1 MNNKISY
8 GTNVILIDEER
19 GKRHMTKLR
28 EGVRFTTQYGFIDH
42 DDIVNVLD
50 GGIVTASKGV
60 RYRVLKPTY
69 IDYVMNIKR
78 RAQIIYPKDTAAI
91 LMEGDVYPGLD
102 ILEAGVGQ
110 GALSIAILRA
120 LGGKGKLTSYELR
133 EDFAGDAAKFIDEF
147 YGAAEN
153 HNIEIRNI
161 YEGIEGSYD
170 RVLLD
175 LPEPWH
181 VVPHLETGL
190 RQGGLLV
197 VYLPTILQVKSCVDA
212 LQEAGTFDEINSF
225 ELIKRPWK
233 VDGRSVRPEMWTFNH
248 SAFIITC
255 RKVEKMP
262 ARVKPEK
269 VAEEVELEVDDTQDD
284 ADI

>member
-1 MNNKISY
+1 MNTISY
-8 GTNVILIDEER
+8 GTNVILTDEER
-19 GKRHMTKLR
+19 GKRHMTRLR
-28 EGVRFTTQYGFIDH
+28 EGIRFTTQYGFIEH
-42 DDIVNVLD
+42 DEIVKVLD
-50 GGIVTASKGV
+50 GGIITSSKGV

-78 RAQIIYPKDTAAI
+78 RAQIIYPKDTAAM
-91 LMEGDVYPGLD
+91 LMEGDIYPGLSV
-102 ILEAGVGQ
+102 LEAGVGQ

-120 LGGKGKLTSYELR
+120 LGGRGTLTSYELR
-133 EDFAGDAAKFIDEF
+133 EDFAGDAAGFIAEF
-147 YGAAEN
+147 YGDAEN
-153 HNIEIRNI
+153 HDIQVRNI
-161 YEGIEGSYD
+161 YEGIDGEYD
-170 RVLLD
+170 RVMLD
-175 LPEPWH
+175 LPEPWQ

-197 VYLPTILQVKSCVDA
+197 CYLPTILQVKSCVDA
-212 LQEAGTFDEINSF
+212 LREAGTFDDINSF

-255 RKVEKMP
+255 RKVEKMMP
-262 ARVKPEK
+262 KVKPADAQET
-269 VAEEVELEVDDTQDD
+269 EETDEIPDA

>member
-1 MNNKISY
+1 MNKIEY

-28 EGVRFTTQYGFIDH
+28 EGLRFTTQYGFIEH
-42 DDIVNVLD
+42 DEIVKVLD
-50 GGIVTASKGV
+50 GGIITASKGV

-69 IDYVMNIKR
+69 IDYIMNIKR
-78 RAQIIYPKDTAAI
+78 RAQIIYPKDTAAM
-91 LMEGDVYPGLD
+91 LMEGDIYPGLNV
-102 ILEAGVGQ
+102 LEAGVGQ

-120 LGGKGKLTSYELR
+120 LGRQGTLTSYELR
-133 EDFAGDAAKFIDEF
+133 EDFAGDAAKFIAEF
-147 YGAAEN
+147 YGDAPN
-153 HNIEIRNI
+153 HDIQVRNI
-161 YEGIEGSYD
+161 YEGIDGEYD

-175 LPEPWH
+175 LPEPWQ

-197 VYLPTILQVKSCVDA
+197 CYLPTILQVKSCVDA
-212 LQEAGTFDEINSF
+212 LREAGCFDEINSF

-255 RKVEKMP
+255 RKVEKMMP
-262 ARVKPEK
+262 KVKAEK
-269 VAEEVELEVDDTQDD
+269 AEVSEELEENYE
-284 ADI
+284 IPEEE

>member
-1 MNNKISY
+1 MNTISY

-19 GKRHMTKLR
+19 GKRHMTRLR
-28 EGVRFTTQYGFIDH
+28 EGIRFTTQYGFIEH
-42 DDIVNVLD
+42 DEIVKVLD
-50 GGIVTASKGV
+50 GGIITSSKGV

-78 RAQIIYPKDTAAI
+78 RAQIIYPKDTAAM
-91 LMEGDVYPGLD
+91 LMEGDIYPGLNV
-102 ILEAGVGQ
+102 LEAGVGQ

-120 LGGKGKLTSYELR
+120 LGGKGTLTSYELR
-133 EDFAGDAAKFIDEF
+133 EDFAGDAAGFIAEF
-147 YGAAEN
+147 YGDAEN
-153 HNIEIRNI
+153 HDIQVRNI
-161 YEGIEGSYD
+161 YEGIDGEYD
-170 RVLLD
+170 RVMLD
-175 LPEPWH
+175 LPEPWQ

-197 VYLPTILQVKSCVDA
+197 CYLPTILQVKSCVDA
-212 LQEAGTFDEINSF
+212 LREAGTFDDINSF

-255 RKVEKMP
+255 RKVEKMLP
-262 ARVKPEK
+262 KVKPAD
-269 VAEEVELEVDDTQDD
+269 AEETEETDEMPDD

>member
-1 MNNKISY
+1 MNTISY

-19 GKRHMTKLR
+19 GKRHMTRLR
-28 EGVRFTTQYGFIDH
+28 EGIRFTTQYGFIEH
-42 DDIVNVLD
+42 DEIVKVLD
-50 GGIVTASKGV
+50 GGIITSSKGV

-78 RAQIIYPKDTAAI
+78 RAQIIYPKDTAAM
-91 LMEGDVYPGLD
+91 LMEGDIYPGLSV
-102 ILEAGVGQ
+102 LEAGVGQ

-120 LGGKGKLTSYELR
+120 LGGRGTLTSYELR
-133 EDFAGDAAKFIDEF
+133 EDFAGDAAGFIAEF
-147 YGAAEN
+147 YGDAEN
-153 HNIEIRNI
+153 HDIQVRNI
-161 YEGIEGSYD
+161 YEGIDGEYD
-170 RVLLD
+170 RVMLD
-175 LPEPWH
+175 LPEPWQ

-197 VYLPTILQVKSCVDA
+197 CYLPTILQVKSCVDA
-212 LQEAGTFDEINSF
+212 LREAGTFDDINSF

-255 RKVEKMP
+255 RKVEKMMP
-262 ARVKPEK
+262 KVKPADAQET
-269 VAEEVELEVDDTQDD
+269 EETDEMPDD

>member
-1 MNNKISY
+1 MNTINY
-8 GTNVILIDEER
+8 GTNVILTDEER
-19 GKRHMTKLR
+19 GKRHMTRLR
-28 EGVRFTTQYGFIDH
+28 EGIRFTTQYGFIEH
-42 DDIVNVLD
+42 DEIVKVFD
-50 GGIVTASKGV
+50 GGIITSSKGV

-78 RAQIIYPKDTAAI
+78 RAQIIYPKDTAAM
-91 LMEGDVYPGLD
+91 LMEGDIYPGLSV
-102 ILEAGVGQ
+102 LEAGVGQ

-120 LGGKGKLTSYELR
+120 LGGRGTLTSYELR
-133 EDFAGDAAKFIDEF
+133 EDFAGDAAGFIAEF
-147 YGAAEN
+147 YGDAEN
-153 HNIEIRNI
+153 HDIQVRNI
-161 YEGIEGSYD
+161 YEGIDGEYD
-170 RVLLD
+170 RVMLD
-175 LPEPWH
+175 LPEPWQ

-197 VYLPTILQVKSCVDA
+197 CYLPTILQVKSCVDA
-212 LQEAGTFDEINSF
+212 LREAGTFDDINSF

-255 RKVEKMP
+255 RKVEKMLP
-262 ARVKPEK
+262 KVKPAD
-269 VAEEVELEVDDTQDD
+269 AEETEETDEMPDD

>member
-1 MNNKISY
+1 MNTISY

-19 GKRHMTKLR
+19 GKRHMTRLR
-28 EGVRFTTQYGFIDH
+28 EGIRFTTQYGFIEH
-42 DDIVNVLD
+42 DEIVKVLD
-50 GGIVTASKGV
+50 GGIITSSKGV

-78 RAQIIYPKDTAAI
+78 RAQIIYPKDTAAM
-91 LMEGDVYPGLD
+91 LMEGDIYPGLNV
-102 ILEAGVGQ
+102 LEAGVGQ

-120 LGGKGKLTSYELR
+120 LGGKGTLTSYELR
-133 EDFAGDAAKFIDEF
+133 EDFAGDAARFIAEF
-147 YGAAEN
+147 YGDAEN
-153 HNIEIRNI
+153 HDIQVRNI
-161 YEGIEGSYD
+161 YEGIDGEYD
-170 RVLLD
+170 RVMLD
-175 LPEPWH
+175 LPEPWQ

-197 VYLPTILQVKSCVDA
+197 CYLPTILQVKSCVDA
-212 LQEAGTFDEINSF
+212 LREAGTFDDINSF

-255 RKVEKMP
+255 RKVEKMLP
-262 ARVKPEK
+262 KVKPAD
-269 VAEEVELEVDDTQDD
+269 AEETEETDEMPDD

>member
-1 MNNKISY
+1 MNTISY
-8 GTNVILIDEER
+8 GTNVILTDEER
-19 GKRHMTKLR
+19 GKRHMTRLR
-28 EGVRFTTQYGFIDH
+28 EGIRFTTQYGFIEH
-42 DDIVNVLD
+42 DEIVKVLD
-50 GGIVTASKGV
+50 GGIITSSKGV

-78 RAQIIYPKDTAAI
+78 RAQIIYPKDTAAM
-91 LMEGDVYPGLD
+91 LMEGDIYPGLNV
-102 ILEAGVGQ
+102 LEAGVGQ

-120 LGGKGKLTSYELR
+120 LGGKGTLTSYELR
-133 EDFAGDAAKFIDEF
+133 EDFAGDAAGFIAEF
-147 YGAAEN
+147 YGDAEN
-153 HNIEIRNI
+153 HDIQVRNI
-161 YEGIEGSYD
+161 YEGIDGEYD
-170 RVLLD
+170 RVMLD
-175 LPEPWH
+175 LPEPWQ

-197 VYLPTILQVKSCVDA
+197 CYLPTILQVKSCVDA
-212 LQEAGTFDEINSF
+212 LREAGTFDDINSF

-255 RKVEKMP
+255 RKVEKMLP
-262 ARVKPEK
+262 KVKPAD
-269 VAEEVELEVDDTQDD
+269 AEETEETDEMPDD

>member
-1 MNNKISY
+1 MNTINY
-8 GTNVILIDEER
+8 GTNVILTDEER
-19 GKRHMTKLR
+19 GKRHMTRLR
-28 EGVRFTTQYGFIDH
+28 EGIRFTTQYGFIEH
-42 DDIVNVLD
+42 DEIVKVLD
-50 GGIVTASKGV
+50 GGIITSSKGV

-78 RAQIIYPKDTAAI
+78 RAQIIYPKDTAAM
-91 LMEGDVYPGLD
+91 LMEGDIYPGLSV
-102 ILEAGVGQ
+102 LEAGVGQ

-120 LGGKGKLTSYELR
+120 LGGRGTLTSYELR
-133 EDFAGDAAKFIDEF
+133 EDFAGDAAGFIAEF
-147 YGAAEN
+147 YGDAEN
-153 HNIEIRNI
+153 HDIQVRNI
-161 YEGIEGSYD
+161 YEGIDGEYD
-170 RVLLD
+170 RVMLD
-175 LPEPWH
+175 LPEPWQ

-197 VYLPTILQVKSCVDA
+197 CYLPTILQVKSCVDA
-212 LQEAGTFDEINSF
+212 LREAGTFDDINSF

-255 RKVEKMP
+255 RKVEKMLP
-262 ARVKPEK
+262 KVKPAD
-269 VAEEVELEVDDTQDD
+269 AEETEETDEMPDD

>member
-1 MNNKISY
+1 MNTINY

-19 GKRHMTKLR
+19 GKRHMTRLR
-28 EGVRFTTQYGFIDH
+28 EGIRFTTQYGFIEH
-42 DDIVNVLD
+42 DEIVKVLD
-50 GGIVTASKGV
+50 GGIITSSKGV

-78 RAQIIYPKDTAAI
+78 RAQIIYPKDTAAM
-91 LMEGDVYPGLD
+91 LMEGDIYPGLSV
-102 ILEAGVGQ
+102 LEAGVGQ

-120 LGGKGKLTSYELR
+120 LGGRGSLTSYELR
-133 EDFAGDAAKFIDEF
+133 EDFAGDAAGFIAEF
-147 YGAAEN
+147 YGDAEN
-153 HNIEIRNI
+153 HDIQVRNI
-161 YEGIEGSYD
+161 YEGIDGEYD
-170 RVLLD
+170 RVMLD
-175 LPEPWH
+175 LPEPWQ

-197 VYLPTILQVKSCVDA
+197 CYLPTILQVKSCVDA
-212 LQEAGTFDEINSF
+212 LREAGTFDDINSF

-255 RKVEKMP
+255 RKVEKMMP
-262 ARVKPEK
+262 KVKPADSEE
-269 VAEEVELEVDDTQDD
+269 AEETDEMPDA

>member
-1 MNNKISY
+1 MNTINY
-8 GTNVILIDEER
+8 GTNVILTDEER
-19 GKRHMTKLR
+19 GKRHMTRLR
-28 EGVRFTTQYGFIDH
+28 EGIRFTTQYGFIEH
-42 DDIVNVLD
+42 DEIVKVLD
-50 GGIVTASKGV
+50 GGIITSSKGV

-78 RAQIIYPKDTAAI
+78 RAQIIYPKDTAAM
-91 LMEGDVYPGLD
+91 LMEGDIYPGLSV
-102 ILEAGVGQ
+102 LEAGVGQ

-120 LGGKGKLTSYELR
+120 LGGRGTLTSYELR
-133 EDFAGDAAKFIDEF
+133 EDFAGDAAGFIAEF
-147 YGAAEN
+147 YGDAEN
-153 HNIEIRNI
+153 HDIQVRNI
-161 YEGIEGSYD
+161 YEGIDGEYD
-170 RVLLD
+170 RVMLD
-175 LPEPWH
+175 LPEPWQ

-197 VYLPTILQVKSCVDA
+197 CYLPTILQVKSCVDA
-212 LQEAGTFDEINSF
+212 LREAGTFDDINSF

-255 RKVEKMP
+255 RKVEKMLP
-262 ARVKPEK
+262 KVKPAD
-269 VAEEVELEVDDTQDD
+269 AEETDEMPDA

>member
-1 MNNKISY
+1 MNTISY
-8 GTNVILIDEER
+8 GTNVILTDEER
-19 GKRHMTKLR
+19 GKRHMTRLR
-28 EGVRFTTQYGFIDH
+28 EGIRFTTQYGFIEH
-42 DDIVNVLD
+42 DEIVKVLD
-50 GGIVTASKGV
+50 GGIITSSKGV

-78 RAQIIYPKDTAAI
+78 RAQIIYPKDTAAM
-91 LMEGDVYPGLD
+91 LMEGDIYPGLSV
-102 ILEAGVGQ
+102 LEAGVGQ

-120 LGGKGKLTSYELR
+120 LGGRGTLTSYELR
-133 EDFAGDAAKFIDEF
+133 EDFAGDAAGFIAEF
-147 YGAAEN
+147 YGDAEN
-153 HNIEIRNI
+153 HDIQVRNI
-161 YEGIEGSYD
+161 YEGIDGEYD
-170 RVLLD
+170 RVMLD
-175 LPEPWH
+175 LPEPWQ

-197 VYLPTILQVKSCVDA
+197 CYLPTILQVKSCVDA
-212 LQEAGTFDEINSF
+212 LREAGTFDDINSF

-255 RKVEKMP
+255 RKVEKMMP
-262 ARVKPEK
+262 KVKPADAQET
-269 VAEEVELEVDDTQDD
+269 EETDEMPDD

>member
-1 MNNKISY
+1 MNTISY
-8 GTNVILIDEER
+8 GTNVILTDEER
-19 GKRHMTKLR
+19 GKRHMTRLR
-28 EGVRFTTQYGFIDH
+28 EGIRFTTQYGFIEH
-42 DDIVNVLD
+42 DEIVKVLD
-50 GGIVTASKGV
+50 GGIITSSKGV

-78 RAQIIYPKDTAAI
+78 RAQIIYPKDTAAM
-91 LMEGDVYPGLD
+91 LMEGDIYPGLSV
-102 ILEAGVGQ
+102 LEAGVGQ

-120 LGGKGKLTSYELR
+120 LGGRGTLTSYELR
-133 EDFAGDAAKFIDEF
+133 EDFAGDAAGFIAEF
-147 YGAAEN
+147 YGDAEN
-153 HNIEIRNI
+153 HDIQVRNI
-161 YEGIEGSYD
+161 YEGIDGEYD
-170 RVLLD
+170 RVMLD
-175 LPEPWH
+175 LPEPWQ

-197 VYLPTILQVKSCVDA
+197 CYLPTILQVKSCVDA
-212 LQEAGTFDEINSF
+212 LREAGTFDDINSF

-255 RKVEKMP
+255 RKVEKMMP
-262 ARVKPEK
+262 KVKPAD
-269 VAEEVELEVDDTQDD
+269 AEETEETDEMPDD

>member
-1 MNNKISY
+1 MNTISY
-8 GTNVILIDEER
+8 GTNVILTDEER
-19 GKRHMTKLR
+19 GKRHMTRLR
-28 EGVRFTTQYGFIDH
+28 EGIRFTTQYGFIEH
-42 DDIVNVLD
+42 DEIVKVLD
-50 GGIVTASKGV
+50 GGIITSSKGV

-78 RAQIIYPKDTAAI
+78 RAQIIYPKDTAAM
-91 LMEGDVYPGLD
+91 LMEGDIYPGLSV
-102 ILEAGVGQ
+102 LEAGVGQ

-120 LGGKGKLTSYELR
+120 LGGRGTLTSYELR
-133 EDFAGDAAKFIDEF
+133 EDFAGDAAGFIAEF
-147 YGAAEN
+147 YGDAEN
-153 HNIEIRNI
+153 HDIQVRNI
-161 YEGIEGSYD
+161 YEGIDGEYD
-170 RVLLD
+170 RVMLD
-175 LPEPWH
+175 LPEPWQ

-197 VYLPTILQVKSCVDA
+197 CYLPTILQVKSCVDA
-212 LQEAGTFDEINSF
+212 LREAGTFDDINSF

-255 RKVEKMP
+255 RKVEKMLP
-262 ARVKPEK
+262 KVKPAD
-269 VAEEVELEVDDTQDD
+269 AEETEETDEMPDD

>member
-1 MNNKISY
+1 MNTINY

-19 GKRHMTKLR
+19 GKRHMTRLR
-28 EGVRFTTQYGFIDH
+28 EGIRFTTQYGFIEH
-42 DDIVNVLD
+42 DEIVKVLD
-50 GGIVTASKGV
+50 GGIITSSKGV

-78 RAQIIYPKDTAAI
+78 RAQIIYPKDTAAM
-91 LMEGDVYPGLD
+91 LMEGDIYPGLSV
-102 ILEAGVGQ
+102 LEAGVGQ

-120 LGGKGKLTSYELR
+120 LGGRGTLTSYELR
-133 EDFAGDAAKFIDEF
+133 EDFAGDAAGFIAEF
-147 YGAAEN
+147 YGDAEN
-153 HNIEIRNI
+153 HDIQVRNI
-161 YEGIEGSYD
+161 YEGIDGEYD
-170 RVLLD
+170 RVMLD
-175 LPEPWH
+175 LPEPWQ

-197 VYLPTILQVKSCVDA
+197 CYLPTILQVKSCVDA
-212 LQEAGTFDEINSF
+212 LREAGTFDDINSF

-255 RKVEKMP
+255 RKVEKMLP
-262 ARVKPEK
+262 KVKPADAEK
-269 VAEEVELEVDDTQDD
+269 TEETDEMPDD

>member
-1 MNNKISY
+1 MNKIEY

-28 EGVRFTTQYGFIDH
+28 EGLRFTTQYGFIEH
-42 DDIVNVLD
+42 DEIVKLLD
-50 GGIVTASKGV
+50 GGIITASKGV

-69 IDYVMNIKR
+69 IDYIMNIKR
-78 RAQIIYPKDTAAI
+78 RAQIIYPKDTAAM
-91 LMEGDVYPGLD
+91 LMEGDIYPGLNV
-102 ILEAGVGQ
+102 LEAGVGQ

-120 LGGKGKLTSYELR
+120 LGRQGTLTSYELR
-133 EDFAGDAAKFIDEF
+133 EDFAGDAAKFIAEF
-147 YGAAEN
+147 YGEASN
-153 HNIEIRNI
+153 HDIQVRNI
-161 YEGIEGSYD
+161 YEGIDGEYD

-175 LPEPWH
+175 LPEPWQ

-197 VYLPTILQVKSCVDA
+197 CYLPTILQVKSCVDA
-212 LQEAGTFDEINSF
+212 LREAGCFDEINSF

-255 RKVEKMP
+255 RKVEKMMP
-262 ARVKPEK
+262 KVKVEKAEVSEESEENYEMPE
-269 VAEEVELEVDDTQDD
+269 EE
-284 ADI
+284 